1 MRTDVWAALLLTASL
16 TPFGALAQSD
26 APLSAID
33 WLSQSVSTPAGTEV
47 ETQDDTPSE
56 PPVTPDGF
64 MPEDIATSTIDGP
77 SRDAVGLI
85 SPAKSGLPERLWG
98 AGLTEEIAA
107 HLTAEEVETL
117 PSLQSLF
124 RTLLLAEARPPVD
137 SDGSGRL
144 LMARIDKLLSLGA
157 LDEAQALIDAAGD
170 TGPELF
176 RRSFDVALL
185 TGAEDRACEQMRAAP
200 DLAPTFPARV
210 FCLARSGDW
219 NAAALTLRT
228 AQALGYI
235 TPEQDALLSRFLD
248 PDLYEGEPTPAPP
261 TPVTPLDLRMF
272 EAIGEP
278 LPSLGLPLAFAH
290 ADLGPANGWK
300 RQLEAAERLARAG
313 VLDAN
318 RLLGLYTDEGE
329 PSASGGIWDRVD
341 AFQRFDIALASGDA
355 ASVERTL
362 PNAWDRMTEAE
373 IETTFAGLF
382 ARKLMAIDL
391 GDEAGRIAFRV
402 ALLSPEFATAAAG
415 RKALDPTEEFLIG
428 LASGDVTGMIAPDS
442 LGRAIAPAFSGPAVA
457 PEGTESARLLAE
469 DRYGEAVL
477 TAIERISV
485 GVQGDLRQVTEG
497 LATLRAAGLEDVA
510 RRTALEL
517 MLLER
522 RG

>member
-1 MRTDVWAALLLTASL
+1 MRTEIWV
-16 TPFGALAQSD
+16 ALALIGASAAPAAMAQSQE
-26 APLSAID
+26 PLSAID
-33 WLSQSVSTPAGTEV
+33 WLSQSVSTPAGTKLPPA
-47 ETQDDTPSE
+47 DAKPDE
-56 PPVTPDGF
+56 PPVTEKGFLPDTV
-64 MPEDIATSTIDGP
+64 ATSVIDGP
-77 SRDAVGLI
+77 SRDAIGLI
-85 SPAKSGLPERLWG
+85 PSKKSGLPERLWG
-98 AGLTEEIAA
+98 VGLTDEIAA
-107 HLTAEEVETL
+107 HLTGEEVETL
-117 PSLQSLF
+117 PALQGLF
-124 RTLLLAEARPPVD
+124 RTMLLAEAKPPVD

-157 LDEAQALIDAAGD
+157 LDEAQALIGAAGA

-176 RRSFDVALL
+176 RRSFDIALL
-185 TGAEDRACEQMRAAP
+185 TGAEDRACDQMRAAP

-235 TPEQDALLSRFLD
+235 SPEQDALLSRFLD

-261 TPVTPLDLRMF
+261 VPVTPLDLRMF

-290 ADLGPANGWK
+290 AELGPSTGWK
-300 RQLEAAERLARAG
+300 AQLEAAERLARAG
-313 VLDAN
+313 VLEPN
-318 RLLGLYTDEGE
+318 RLLGIYTERE
-329 PSASGGIWDRVD
+329 PAASGGIWDRID
-341 AFQRFDIALASGDA
+341 AFQRFESALGAGA
-355 ASVERTL
+355 AARVADTL

-373 IETTFAGLF
+373 VETVFAALF
-382 ARKLMAIDL
+382 ANKLMALDL
-391 GDEAGRIAFRV
+391 TGEAGRIAFRV
-402 ALLSPEFATAAAG
+402 ALLSPEFASAAA
-415 RKALDPTEEFLIG
+415 RREPLDITESFLIG
-428 LASGDVTGMIAPDS
+428 LAKGDVSGMIAPDS
-442 LGRAIAPAFSGPAVA
+442 LGRAIAPAFNGPPAP
-457 PEGTESARLLAE
+457 PEGTESGRLLTQ

-497 LATLRAAGLEDVA
+497 LSTLRAAGLEDVA

>member
-1 MRTDVWAALLLTASL
+1 MRTDRRAILTLVAVVLAS
-16 TPFGALAQSD
+16 PAQAQAD
-26 APLSAID
+26 QPLSAID
-33 WLSQSVSTPAGTEV
+33 WLSESVSTPVGTKL
-47 ETQDDTPSE
+47 PN
-56 PPVTPDGF
+56 
-64 MPEDIATSTIDGP
+64 PEDKPDAPPITEDFLPPEVATTVIDGP
-77 SRDAVGLI
+77 SRDAIGLI
-85 SPAKSGLPERLWG
+85 SPDNSGFPLRLWG
-98 AGLTEEIAA
+98 VGLTEEIAV

-117 PSLQSLF
+117 PALQGLF
-124 RTLLLAEARPPVD
+124 RMMLLAESKPPVD

-157 LDEAQALIDAAGD
+157 LDEAQALIEAAGA

-185 TGAEDRACEQMRAAP
+185 TGAEDRACDQMRAAP

-235 TPEQDALLSRFLD
+235 TDEQDALLSRFLD

-290 ADLGPANGWK
+290 ADLGPTTGWK
-300 RQLEAAERLARAG
+300 AQLEAAERLARAN
-313 VLDAN
+313 VLESN
-318 RLLGLYTDEGE
+318 RLLGIYTERD
-329 PSASGGIWDRVD
+329 PAASGGIWDRIE
-341 AFQRFDIALASGDA
+341 AFQKFDAALSSGDA
-355 ASVERTL
+355 ARVAETL

-373 IETTFAGLF
+373 VETSFADLF
-382 ARKLMAIDL
+382 GKKLMAMKL
-391 GDEAGRIAFRV
+391 TDEAGRIAFRV
-402 ALLSPEFATAAAG
+402 ALLSPEFATAAQN
-415 RKALDPTEEFLIG
+415 RVPSDLTEEFLIG
-428 LASGDVTGMIAPDS
+428 LAKGDVAGVIAPDS
-442 LGRAIAPAFSGPAVA
+442 LGRAIAPAFSGPPLAL
-457 PEGTESARLLAE
+457 EGTDSARLLAE

-477 TAIERISV
+477 TAIERISA

-497 LATLRAAGLEDVA
+497 LATLRAAGLETVA
-510 RRTALEL
+510 RRAALEL

>member
-1 MRTDVWAALLLTASL
+1 MRTDLCAALVLVAGLVPCTVI
-16 TPFGALAQSD
+16 AQSEE
-26 APLSAID
+26 PLSAID
-33 WLSQSVSTPAGTEV
+33 WLSQSVSTPAGT
-47 ETQDDTPSE
+47 QLPSADDKPDE

-64 MPEDIATSTIDGP
+64 RPEDVTTSTIDGP
-77 SRDAVGLI
+77 SRDAVGLVP
-85 SPAKSGLPERLWG
+85 PAKSGLPERLWG
-98 AGLTEEIAA
+98 VGLTEEIAA

-117 PSLQSLF
+117 PALQSLF
-124 RTLLLAEARPPVD
+124 RTILLAEAKPPID
-137 SDGSGRL
+137 SDGTGRL

-185 TGAEDRACEQMRAAP
+185 TGAEDRACDQMRAAP

-248 PDLYEGEPTPAPP
+248 PDIYEGEPTPAPP
-261 TPVTPLDLRMF
+261 SPVTPLDLRMF

-278 LPSLGLPLAFAH
+278 LPSLGLPLAFAY
-290 ADLGPANGWK
+290 ADLGPTNGWK
-300 RQLEAAERLARAG
+300 EQLEAAERLARAG
-313 VLDAN
+313 VLEPN
-318 RLLGLYTDEGE
+318 RLLALYTERE
-329 PSASGGIWDRVD
+329 PAASGGIWDRID
-341 AFQRFDIALASGDA
+341 AFQQLEAALAAGDA
-355 ASVERTL
+355 TRVADKL

-373 IETTFAGLF
+373 VETSFARLF
-382 ARKLMAIDL
+382 AKKLMAMNL

-402 ALLSPEFATAAAG
+402 ALLSPEFTRAAAA
-415 RKALDPTEEFLIG
+415 RDALDPTEEFLIG
-428 LASGDVTGMIAPDS
+428 LAKGDVMGLIAPDS
-442 LGRAIAPAFSGPAVA
+442 LGRAIAPAFSGA
-457 PEGTESARLLAE
+457 PKAPDGTESARLLAE

-497 LATLRAAGLEDVA
+497 LSTLRAAGLEDVA

>member
-1 MRTDVWAALLLTASL
+1 MRTDVCAALVLVAGFA
-16 TPFGALAQSD
+16 PFSVLAQSD
-26 APLSAID
+26 EPLSAID
-33 WLSQSVSTPAGTEV
+33 WLSQSVSTPAGTAVPGPDEKP
-47 ETQDDTPSE
+47 DE
-56 PPVTPDGF
+56 PAVTPDGF
-64 MPEDIATSTIDGP
+64 MPSEVATSSIDGP

-85 SPAKSGLPERLWG
+85 PATRSGLPERLWG
-98 AGLTEEIAA
+98 VGLTEEIAA
-107 HLTAEEVETL
+107 HLTAEDVETL
-117 PSLQSLF
+117 PALQNLF
-124 RTLLLAEARPPVD
+124 RTMLLAESRPPVD

-144 LMARIDKLLSLGA
+144 LLARIDKLLALGA
-157 LDEAQALIDAAGD
+157 LDEAQALIDATGD

-185 TGAEDRACEQMRAAP
+185 TGAEDRACDQMRAAP

-235 TPEQDALLSRFLD
+235 TPAQDALLSRFLD
-248 PDLYEGEPTPAPP
+248 PDLYEGEATPAPP
-261 TPVTPLDLRMF
+261 SPVTPLDLRMF

-290 ADLGPANGWK
+290 ADLGPTNGWK
-300 RQLEAAERLARAG
+300 EQLEAAERLARAG
-313 VLDAN
+313 VLDPN
-318 RLLGLYTDEGE
+318 QLLAIYTERE
-329 PSASGGIWDRVD
+329 PAASGGIWDRIE
-341 AFQRFDIALASGDA
+341 AFQQFEAALATGDA
-355 ASVERTL
+355 ARVAAKL

-373 IETTFAGLF
+373 VETAFAGLF
-382 ARKLMAIDL
+382 ARKLLALNL

-402 ALLSPEFATAAAG
+402 ALLSPEFARAASA

-428 LASGDVTGMIAPDS
+428 LAKGDVTGMIAPDS
-442 LGRAIAPAFSGPAVA
+442 LGRAIAPAFSGAPKA

-469 DRYGEAVL
+469 DRYGEAL
-477 TAIERISV
+477 MTAIERIST